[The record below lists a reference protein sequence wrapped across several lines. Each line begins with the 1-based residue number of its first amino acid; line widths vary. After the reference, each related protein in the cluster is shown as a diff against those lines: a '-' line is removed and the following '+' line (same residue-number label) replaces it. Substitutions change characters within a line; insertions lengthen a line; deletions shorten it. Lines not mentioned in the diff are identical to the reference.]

1 MKLLLF
7 FLLFVFVFA
16 QEPADGDAE
25 AADADAGDADA
36 GAEEE
41 EAEEIIPPEGG
52 AKFFDYSIIDSTQ
65 RTPDVI
71 LKEIKKEKKNWDGV
85 NILIFY
91 DMIKTS

>member
-16 QEPADGDAE
+16 QDEADAAE
-25 AADADAGDADA
+25 GEADAGDADA

-71 LKEIKKEKKNWDGV
+71 LKEIKKEK
-85 NILIFY
+85 
-91 DMIKTS
+91 